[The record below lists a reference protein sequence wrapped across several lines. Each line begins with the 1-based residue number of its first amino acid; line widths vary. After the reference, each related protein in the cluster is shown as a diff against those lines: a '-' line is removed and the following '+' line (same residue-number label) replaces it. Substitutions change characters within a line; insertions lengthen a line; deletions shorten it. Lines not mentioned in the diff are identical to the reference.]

1 MHSVTWVDSIEVFA
15 NYKICDAQTSSN
27 YILFHKRMNV
37 LGIRDPSADSF
48 PNEIARPIDSTSII
62 VFNVK
67 PLQTCP
73 CWCFSLRVPS
83 VAADVLLSLCR
94 SDYLYDIFL
103 FIKLIVTCG
112 ANCLYTY
119 HTAEVHTHYHPLL
132 IFFLQLLLPTL
143 IHLLVSKWEV
153 SYSLPGITV
162 QPCSIVLLPGGR

>member
-1 MHSVTWVDSIEVFA
+1 
-15 NYKICDAQTSSN
+15 
-27 YILFHKRMNV
+27 MNV

-153 SYSLPGITV
+153 TVYLALPFNLAALFYCLGDDEAEEKLYRLLRNFTLFAMLA
-162 QPCSIVLLPGGR
+162 VLVW